1 MAEIA
6 NYLFFRHLR
15 AEPSS
20 HVIQYKNGRQRR
32 SGRAASFWF
41 RPLDT
46 AVVEVPVDDREL
58 SFIFHGRS
66 ADFQDVTVQGVLTYR
81 VVEPA
86 LLAERVD
93 FGIDLRNGR
102 HLREPLEQ
110 LSDMLSAL
118 AQQFALDDIARAGVR
133 ELLIDGH
140 ERIRRRVREGLLAD
154 DALSGL
160 GLELVA
166 VRVAAI
172 RPTADLEKA
181 LEAPTRETI
190 QQAADEAGFA
200 RRALAVEKE
209 RAIAENELQN
219 RIELAK
225 REQVLITERG
235 ANERKRAEEK
245 AEAGRIAAEGHA
257 QCARLAAAGQA
268 ESLRLV
274 EQAKVEAERERMAI
288 HRDLPAQVIFGLAA
302 QELAGKLQRID
313 HLNLSPDAFGPLL
326 TNLLRAGTARLEA
339 AEADREADRDREER

>member
-225 REQVLITERG
+225 REQGASIILVSHILDMVERVCDRVALQHEG
-235 ANERKRAEEK
+235 RVARIFTRAEL
-245 AEAGRIAAEGHA
+245 AENRQRGS
-257 QCARLAAAGQA
+257 
-268 ESLRLV
+268 SLEELYLDV
-274 EQAKVEAERERMAI
+274 V
-288 HRDLPAQVIFGLAA
+288 GLAS
-302 QELAGKLQRID
+302 D
-313 HLNLSPDAFGPLL
+313 S
-326 TNLLRAGTARLEA
+326 
-339 AEADREADRDREER
+339 